1 MLSRGVACLC
11 TACPERGRRAPLSVP
26 KNPAAKSRVSTT
38 YKLIESKGLQLHCF
52 DHLQKTGG
60 RGSYRLVYDK
70 RSCGVGLSVLPRSLR
85 PGEARGTQKTQAL
98 QQHLV
103 GKNYRGERNTGANLR
118 TGTAL
123 QRNHSCAKL
132 LHACDLAAL
141 VCDMLLKEV
150 RGEHME
156 GELFYKTA
164 FCTEYERLLCAC
176 VQSLDIWKNRREE
189 IANSVLRKWEAGDEL
204 LRLQA
209 DYAKAYSRLEKHIDN
224 CTLCHF
230 VSKISGRNYASLST
244 AVMDKK
250 HSA

>member
-1 MLSRGVACLC
+1 MTFDFQLAGNAHSVC
-11 TACPERGRRAPLSVP
+11 GRRGENPS
-26 KNPAAKSRVSTT
+26 KNRD
-38 YKLIESKGLQLHCF
+38 HCNSI
-52 DHLQKTGG
+52 L
-60 RGSYRLVYDK
+60 
-70 RSCGVGLSVLPRSLR
+70 
-85 PGEARGTQKTQAL
+85 A
-98 QQHLV
+98 
-103 GKNYRGERNTGANLR
+103 GKNYRGKRNTGANLR
-118 TGTAL
+118 TGTVL
-123 QRNHSCAKL
+123 QRNHSCSKL

-141 VCDMLLKEV
+141 VCDMLLREV

-176 VQSLDIWKNRREE
+176 VQSLDTWKNRREE
-189 IANSVLRKWEAGDEL
+189 IANSVLRRWEAGDEL

-224 CTLCHF
+224 CALCHF